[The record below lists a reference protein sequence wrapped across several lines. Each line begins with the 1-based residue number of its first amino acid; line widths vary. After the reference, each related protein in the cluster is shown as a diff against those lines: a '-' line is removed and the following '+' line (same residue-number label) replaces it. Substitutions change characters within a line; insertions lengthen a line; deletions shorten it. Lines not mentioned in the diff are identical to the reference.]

1 MGGGFSMLNNI
12 NWLGHS
18 SIKILGN
25 KILYI
30 DPFNIKENYNDADII
45 FITHNHY
52 DHFSKEDIAKCMN
65 KYTKIVITKDLYQDT
80 INLGF
85 NDQQILVVLPNNSY
99 EIENIN
105 FKTLPAYNINKNFHP
120 QKNNWVGY
128 IININNQK
136 IYVAG
141 DTDLTDESKKV
152 KCDIAFL
159 PVGGTYTMDYKEA
172 STLANIINPSIVIPI
187 HYGTIVGTIQDALN
201 FKANLNANIDCK
213 IL

>member
-1 MGGGFSMLNNI
+1 MLNNI

-52 DHFSKEDIAKCMN
+52 DHFSKEDIEKCMN

-85 NDQQILVVLPNNSY
+85 NDQQILFVLPNNSY

-105 FKTLPAYNINKNFHP
+105 FKTIPAYNINKNFHP
-120 QKNNWVGY
+120 KENNWVGY
-128 IININNQK
+128 VININNQK
-136 IYVAG
+136 IYIAG

-201 FKANLNANIDCK
+201 FKSNLNTNIDCK

>member
-1 MGGGFSMLNNI
+1 MLNNI
-12 NWLGHS
+12 TWLGHS
-18 SIKILGN
+18 SIKILEN
-25 KILYI
+25 KIIYI
-30 DPFNIKENYNDADII
+30 DPYNINQNYNDADII

-52 DHFSKEDIAKCMN
+52 DHFSREDIKKCMN
-65 KYTKIVITKDLYQDT
+65 KHTKIVITKDLYQDT

-85 NDQQILVVLPNNSY
+85 NDQQILFVLPNNSY

-105 FKTLPAYNINKNFHP
+105 FKTIPAYNINKNFHP
-120 QKNNWVGY
+120 KENNWVGY
-128 IININNQK
+128 VININNQK
-136 IYVAG
+136 IYIAG

-201 FKANLNANIDCK
+201 FKSNLNTNIDCK